1 MAKYIF
7 SYLQSC
13 EFFLRYFAKLTFTP
27 KFAKQTARKMSVKTQ
42 ITDLLATLPEGVT
55 LVAVSKF
62 HPVEAL
68 REAYDAGQRIFG
80 ESRPQEMCTKQQL
93 MPEDVEW
100 HMIGHLQTNKVK
112 YIAPFVSLI
121 HSVDSERLADE
132 IERQAARFGRTI
144 DVLFEIHLAE
154 EESKSGWDVEEFLV
168 WIENTDFATRLPH
181 VRPRGLMTIGTYTD
195 DAEVNR
201 AEFVRLR
208 KLFESLRPKFGAQFD
223 TLSMGMTSDYQAAI
237 ECGSTMV
244 RIGSMIFGERG

>member
-1 MAKYIF
+1 MSIATQI
-7 SYLQSC
+7 
-13 EFFLRYFAKLTFTP
+13 AKLHEELP
-27 KFAKQTARKMSVKTQ
+27 K
-42 ITDLLATLPEGVT
+42 GVS

-80 ESRPQEMCTKQQL
+80 ESRPQEMCAKQQQ

-132 IERQAARFGRTI
+132 IERQAARFERTI

-154 EESKSGWDVEEFLV
+154 EESKSGWDVEEFLAWV
-168 WIENTDFATRLPH
+168 ENTDFATRLPH

-208 KLFESLRPKFGAQFD
+208 ELFESLQSKFGPQFD

-244 RIGSMIFGERG
+244 RIGSMIFGERS